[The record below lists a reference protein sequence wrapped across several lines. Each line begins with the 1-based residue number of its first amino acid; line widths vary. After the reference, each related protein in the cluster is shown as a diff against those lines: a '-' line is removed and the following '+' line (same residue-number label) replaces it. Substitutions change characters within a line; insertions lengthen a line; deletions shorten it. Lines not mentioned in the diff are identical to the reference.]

1 MFTANQTVT
10 NTGTGAVAARPYA
23 LISRAEES
31 EDPDSW
37 TMHVGPIG
45 VFHEAANY
53 DWSYEDIVEEG
64 DQRFASTGGW
74 LGFSDKYWLTA
85 LVPPPSDDI
94 SAAFRRGAHGG
105 CQANSRRDHT
115 IVKPGQPIPHQ

>member
-1 MFTANQTVT
+1 MQ
-10 NTGTGAVAARPYA
+10 
-23 LISRAEES
+23 
-31 EDPDSW
+31 
-37 TMHVGPIG
+37 VGPIG

-85 LVPPPSDDI
+85 LVPPQSADI
-94 SAAFRRGAHGG
+94 SAAFRRGANGG
-105 CQANSRRDHT
+105 LQANYTVEPT
-115 IVKPGQPIPHQ
+115 IVAPGKAITHDARLFAGVKARSEEQTSELKSLRRISYDVFCLQKKKP

>member
-1 MFTANQTVT
+1 MQ
-10 NTGTGAVAARPYA
+10 
-23 LISRAEES
+23 
-31 EDPDSW
+31 
-37 TMHVGPIG
+37 VGPIG

-85 LVPPPSDDI
+85 LVPPQSADI
-94 SAAFRRGAHGG
+94 SAAFRRGANGG
-105 CQANSRRDHT
+105 FQANYTVEPT
-115 IVKPGQPIPHQ
+115 IVAPGKAITHEARLDRKSTRLNSCHYCASRMQHYARKQKP